1 MASSLD
7 FDIGTC
13 AQKTSCLLPHWLDF
27 ERLPAPR
34 LEKLQELLWNR
45 YVFHCSGLT
54 FHQHPPPRKLH
65 TNYYLWGPKRWPSCT
80 LMMSTMWNLVR
91 RRGWS
96 AVRVCTVSRFQLKTW
111 IWNLEITLWFQ
122 VKSVKEW
129 SPQIES
135 TLYTSKDKLH
145 TRVFFFVAWQPIP
158 DISSGSSY
166 IHLSLDC
173 YNFFGRS
180 RLVASLVLWR
190 ESRNSRW
197 GHFMDLSK
205 SGKTEELEFL

>member
-1 MASSLD
+1 MRPKDVVLVATLVGFWEAPSSPPGKITRTVVEQVCVSL
-7 FDIGTC
+7 FR
-13 AQKTSCLLPHWLDF
+13 LNLP
-27 ERLPAPR
+27 P
-34 LEKLQELLWNR
+34 
-45 YVFHCSGLT
+45 T
-54 FHQHPPPRKLH
+54 PPPRKLH